1 MAWDGTLT
9 PPPMH
14 NEKAKKKEMGRQ
26 CTKTNTFFHIHLL
39 LFFVRDDTGFFDEKA
54 IGYRHQIVIL
64 DYYTYIDQLIVI
76 SILEIPKNGGII
88 QISQI

>member
-9 PPPMH
+9 PSPMH

-26 CTKTNTFFHIHLL
+26 CTKTNTFSS
-39 LFFVRDDTGFFDEKA
+39 FFFCFSSDEKLYW
-54 IGYRHQIVIL
+54 IT
-64 DYYTYIDQLIVI
+64 TYIDQLIVI

-88 QISQI
+88 